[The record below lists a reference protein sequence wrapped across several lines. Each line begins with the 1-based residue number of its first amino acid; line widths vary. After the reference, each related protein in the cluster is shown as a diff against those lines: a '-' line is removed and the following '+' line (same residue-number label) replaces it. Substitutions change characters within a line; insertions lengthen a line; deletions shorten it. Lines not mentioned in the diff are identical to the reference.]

1 MDGRRLPVG
10 PLSLDFCP
18 NDVREIGDV
27 LLDVVGRRRRITSE
41 AIVAIGNSS
50 RPVRA
55 MVGHGLADALVV
67 RLASSHVIDVQIEV
81 VVATLMLSRAA
92 KMETSIIGLATK
104 TVVAAVLVAGHEIV
118 VLCKKG
124 G

>member
-1 MDGRRLPVG
+1 MGVRRLPVVL
-10 PLSLDFCP
+10 LSLGLCP
-18 NDVREIGDV
+18 ISVTEIGDV
-27 LLDVVGRRRRITSE
+27 PLDVVGRRRRITSE

-67 RLASSHVIDVQIEV
+67 RLASSPIIDVQIEV

-104 TVVAAVLVAGHEIV
+104 NAVAAVLVAGHEIV